1 MVNLEA
7 GATEY
12 FNVQY
17 LFSSAQQMKTCGA
30 RSAERRVAHIVRA
43 EWGDAPCQ

>member
-1 MVNLEA
+1 MANPEA
-7 GATEY
+7 GASEY

-17 LFSSAQQMKTCGA
+17 LFSSAQQMKTRGA

-43 EWGDAPCQ
+43 EWGDVPCQ

>member
-1 MVNLEA
+1 MANPEA

-17 LFSSAQQMKTCGA
+17 LFSSAQQMKTYGA
-30 RSAERRVAHIVRA
+30 RGAEGRVAHIVRA
-43 EWGDAPCQ
+43 ERGGVSCQ

>member
-1 MVNLEA
+1 MVNPEA

-17 LFSSAQQMKTCGA
+17 LFSSARQTKTLCA
-30 RSAERRVAHIVRA
+30 RSAERRVANIVRA
-43 EWGDAPCQ
+43 EWGDVPCR

>member
-1 MVNLEA
+1 MANPEA
-7 GATEY
+7 GATDY

-30 RSAERRVAHIVRA
+30 RSAERHVANIVRA
-43 EWGDAPCQ
+43 EWGDVSCQ

>member
-1 MVNLEA
+1 MVNPEA

-43 EWGDAPCQ
+43 EWGDPPCQ

>member
-1 MVNLEA
+1 MANPET
-7 GATEY
+7 GASEY

-17 LFSSAQQMKTCGA
+17 LFSSARQMKTSGV
-30 RSAERRVAHIVRA
+30 RSAKRRVANIVRA